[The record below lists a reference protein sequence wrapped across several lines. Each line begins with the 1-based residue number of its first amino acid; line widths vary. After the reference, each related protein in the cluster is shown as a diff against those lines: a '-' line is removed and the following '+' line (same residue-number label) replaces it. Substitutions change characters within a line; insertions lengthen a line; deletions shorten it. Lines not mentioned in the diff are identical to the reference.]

1 MISLISIRIGHTDP
15 KPRSVLYALPL
26 IFTLPAHVAAVLIN
40 FCEGVERGGTLLLN
54 LNLIPVKIAKFNPQ
68 AASNTTATY
77 KAGNNDAM
85 LTLTMVAEMR
95 VKSECL

>member
-1 MISLISIRIGHTDP
+1 M
-15 KPRSVLYALPL
+15 LYHLYL
-26 IFTLPAHVAAVLIN
+26 LKNTLPAHVAAVLIN